1 MRKVH
6 AKSAQVQIST
16 VYSVKL
22 PILRYIL
29 TLDQC
34 FPSFLDDSPLKIGQA
49 THSPLRSILLLH
61 HTDSRDRL
69 D

>member
-29 TLDQC
+29 TLD
-34 FPSFLDDSPLKIGQA
+34 
-49 THSPLRSILLLH
+49 LH
-61 HTDSRDRL
+61 EVYADNAF
-69 D
+69 